1 MSITYRQGHNGRLSI
16 QEMDDNFHFIENSL
30 LGLSA
35 SIVNL
40 TSGATGPQGP
50 IGATGPQGPI
60 GATGPQGPMG
70 ATGPQG
76 PMGATGPQGPI
87 GATGND
93 GPIGATGP
101 QGPMGATGPTGITYD
116 RILPSSGTTYSVTAG
131 KQGIIFNL
139 NAGGGV
145 SDITINMPTTPNNG
159 DIVYIMCGSTLDFS
173 MTGLNFLGA
182 GGVLNAP
189 TELSSTKTKWAAFVF
204 ESLDNLW
211 FRFS

>member
-50 IGATGPQGPI
+50 IGATGNDGPI
-60 GATGPQGPMG
+60 GATGPMG
-70 ATGPQG
+70 ATGNDG
-76 PMGATGPQGPI
+76 PIGATGPQGPI

-93 GPIGATGP
+93 GPI
-101 QGPMGATGPTGITYD
+101 GATGPTGITYD

-145 SDITINMPTTPNNG
+145 SDITINMPTTPNDG

-182 GGVLNAP
+182 YGVLNAP